1 MWPVLFGSGWLW
13 EILLAAALLC
23 FVVSVLGFLLCINSP
38 RKETADPADQFWY
51 RHGVGDIT
59 RSEFERLRRR
69 AQGQQPK

>member
-23 FVVSVLGFLLCINSP
+23 FVVSVLGFLLCVICP
-38 RKETADPADQFWY
+38 REETADPADQFWHRY
-51 RHGVGDIT
+51 GAGDIA

-69 AQGQQPK
+69 AQGQRPK